1 MWRVLPVCALLL
13 GLLLGMAPRPVS
25 AAGPEPSSPQ
35 DAVIAVREAD
45 LSALLSSRLLG
56 EHSFVTAADLGL
68 DQAALASLR
77 EVSAAAVLPR
87 TATGR
92 DRSPQQVVVPVPGV
106 PPAFVPVPTVRLAV
120 PVFVFRPIRVAVRP
134 VLPPPVFRGPAILVL
149 PPPPPL
155 LPPLP
160 PVLAPPPPPLAAP
173 YGARPPARFPDV
185 PIIPEADTFV
195 LVGGGLVLL
204 GALGALRLRRR
215 RE

>member
-1 MWRVLPVCALLL
+1 
-13 GLLLGMAPRPVS
+13 MAPPPVA
-25 AAGPEPSSPQ
+25 AAGPEASAPL
-35 DAVIAVREAD
+35 DAVIVVREAD

-56 EHSFVTAADLGL
+56 EHSFVTAVDLGL
-68 DQAALASLR
+68 DEAALASLR
-77 EVSAAAVLPR
+77 EVSQAAVLPR

-92 DRSPQQVVVPVPGV
+92 DRPSQQIVVPAPGV
-106 PPAFVPVPTVRLAV
+106 PPTFVAVPTVRLAV

-134 VLPPPVFRGPAILVL
+134 LPPPIFRGPGILVL
-149 PPPPPL
+149 PPPPPPPL
-155 LPPLP
+155 LAPPLP
-160 PVLAPPPPPLAAP
+160 PPPPAP
-173 YGARPPARFPDV
+173 CCARPPTRFPDV